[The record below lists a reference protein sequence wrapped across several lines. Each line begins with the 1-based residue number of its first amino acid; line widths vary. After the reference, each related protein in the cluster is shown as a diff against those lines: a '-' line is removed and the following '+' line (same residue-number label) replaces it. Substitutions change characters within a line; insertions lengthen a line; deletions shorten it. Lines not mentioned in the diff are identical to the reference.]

1 MSAIETVLKN
11 KPGFI
16 AYLTAGDGGLA
27 RSKEAM
33 LALIKGGVDVL
44 EVGVPFSDPV
54 ADGPTIQ
61 AAASRALKAGVHLGD
76 VLQLIREIKQES
88 DTPII
93 LFTYYNPI
101 LKAGDEFYQKA
112 KEAGVD
118 GCLVVDLPIEESVDY
133 CEACNRTGLDPV
145 FLISPTTPLERIE
158 KIAQLSRGMLYY
170 VMRSGTTGL
179 RDDLPADLTERLD
192 MIKRISNLPVVA
204 GFGISNRDMA
214 SAILDHAD
222 GFVVGSFF
230 VKAVADGVTADQICT
245 LAKSIDPR

>member
-1 MSAIETVLKN
+1 
-11 KPGFI
+11 
-16 AYLTAGDGGLA
+16 
-27 RSKEAM
+27 
-33 LALIKGGVDVL
+33 
-44 EVGVPFSDPV
+44 
-54 ADGPTIQ
+54 
-61 AAASRALKAGVHLGD
+61 
-76 VLQLIREIKQES
+76 
-88 DTPII
+88 
-93 LFTYYNPI
+93 
-101 LKAGDEFYQKA
+101 
-112 KEAGVD
+112 
-118 GCLVVDLPIEESVDY
+118 
-133 CEACNRTGLDPV
+133 
-145 FLISPTTPLERIE
+145 
-158 KIAQLSRGMLYY
+158 GMLYY